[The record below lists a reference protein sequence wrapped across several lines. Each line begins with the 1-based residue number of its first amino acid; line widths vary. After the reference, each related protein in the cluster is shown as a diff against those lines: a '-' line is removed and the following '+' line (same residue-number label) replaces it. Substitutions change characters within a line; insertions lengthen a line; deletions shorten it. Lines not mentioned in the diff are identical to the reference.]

1 MLTAEECTRLEP
13 FLANA
18 LEAKVAS
25 ITAMNRFHGGASR
38 ETYGLDVEADGASH
52 GLILRRD
59 PADSLID
66 TERAVEYAAYQSY
79 AGTGVPVPGVVA
91 LVEDTALLGAPFF
104 VMERIEG
111 GEAGSPF
118 VAETFG
124 EHRASVGRDFF
135 RLLGLIHAQDMLST
149 PLAKLVEIPT
159 PDRCWARELDFWE
172 REINTDAL
180 EPQPIAQ
187 AAIRWLRRH
196 GPPPVPQR
204 LTVVHGDYRVGNVLH
219 DGAGGICAVLDWEMA
234 HIGDPHEDLAWAL
247 SPLWNVVDEGLA
259 AGLTAFDEAIAIWES
274 ASGLRFNP
282 LAFRWWEIF
291 ASVKGLGIWI
301 SAGRAFADGT
311 NSDPILCFSGLY
323 PLAKDNQVLAH
334 RLAARLGEAA

>member
-1 MLTAEECTRLEP
+1 MLTPEETARLEP
-13 FLANA
+13 FLADA
-18 LEAKVAS
+18 LGAKSAK
-25 ITAMNRFHGGASR
+25 ITTMNRFHGGASR
-38 ETYGLDVEADGASH
+38 ETYGMDVEVDGKTR

-66 TERAVEYAAYQSY
+66 TERAVEYAAYASF

-91 LVEDTALLGAPFF
+91 LVEDTELLGAPFF

-111 GEAGSPF
+111 GEAGTPF
-118 VAETFG
+118 KIETFG
-124 EHRASVGRDFF
+124 DHRASVGREFF
-135 RLLGLIHAQDMLST
+135 RLLGLIHAEDAAAT
-149 PLAKLVEIPT
+149 PLAKVVETPA

-204 LTVVHGDYRVGNVLH
+204 LTVVHGDFRVGNVLH
-219 DGAGGICAVLDWEMA
+219 DGTGGICAVLDWEMA

-247 SPLWNVVDEGLA
+247 SPLWNVVDEKLA
-259 AGLTAFDEAIAIWES
+259 AGLTPFEKAIAIWEA
-274 ASGLRFNP
+274 ASGLRFNAE
-282 LAFRWWEIF
+282 AFRWWEIF

-334 RLAARLGEAA
+334 RLSERLGEAA